1 VRCERHIFFFAR
13 GAQAG
18 GTGSKRA
25 GFHSHRCEVKDRQLN
40 ASDSL
45 LFLISAP
52 MVNEVALVLLYGLF
66 GWKIAAIYMS
76 TGLITAMLAGWTI
89 GRLKMER
96 HLEEWVYQIQVG
108 ESLNYDEKGNSFADR
123 IRFGLEAVRDIVG
136 KV

>member
-1 VRCERHIFFFAR
+1 
-13 GAQAG
+13 
-18 GTGSKRA
+18 
-25 GFHSHRCEVKDRQLN
+25 LN

-108 ESLNYDEKGNSFADR
+108 ESLNYDEKGKSFADR